1 MISKQ
6 KPDSTHS
13 QDEEKDEAV
22 SLQASIL
29 GLNLD
34 PTSSATDSGGE
45 GEDEDENPLSTDELL
60 SHLAWVEAGATAT
73 AGASAT
79 ASQSDI
85 VKQPCNSYM
94 LYRKQVLENKRAIYR
109 SQNLS
114 SAKISE
120 DIGEMWRNEPEEVK
134 LIYETKAD
142 LERLA
147 FIRAFP
153 DFKYRKSKKALK
165 GQKTPQAAPAPAS
178 APAPIPA
185 PTSAPAPGPPTD
197 V

>member
-85 VKQPCNSYM
+85 VKQPY
-94 LYRKQVLENKRAIYR
+94 
-109 SQNLS
+109 
-114 SAKISE
+114 
-120 DIGEMWRNEPEEVK
+120 IGEMWRNEPEEVK